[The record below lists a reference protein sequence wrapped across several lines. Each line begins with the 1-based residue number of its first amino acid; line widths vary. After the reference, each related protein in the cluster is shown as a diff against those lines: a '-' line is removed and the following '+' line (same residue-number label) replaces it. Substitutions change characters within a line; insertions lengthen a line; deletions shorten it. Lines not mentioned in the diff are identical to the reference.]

1 MPSSRTRACQRGSAS
16 ESSVACVSGRRYK
29 AVGSRSSAG
38 CHSYPPSRSLPTVS
52 RRWRAT
58 PTMSPRFS
66 GPSSSSAAC
75 PITLGWTWR
84 CDTRKISRPP
94 CTTLGR
100 LSVVRQPHSPRR
112 PLALRGRRLDHL
124 CCPGACAGGRPGT
137 GCGQRTTSGRT
148 FRRLTPVE
156 MQERRRQGLCY
167 NCDEPYVPGHVCER
181 LFYLECGDY
190 IIEELRP
197 RKSQTLRQRSCPNR
211 SMVRLTLLSCRST
224 LLQGSARR

>member
-1 MPSSRTRACQRGSAS
+1 
-16 ESSVACVSGRRYK
+16 VACHAHNVSTLQRAELFVGGLPDHIRVDVEMRYPQDLQTAMYYARAFERR
-29 AVGSRSSAG
+29 AAASQPAPAPRPA
-38 CHSYPPSRSLPTVS
+38 RPT
-52 RRWRAT
+52 
-58 PTMSPRFS
+58 P
-66 GPSSSSAAC
+66 
-75 PITLGWTWR
+75 
-84 CDTRKISRPP
+84 RPP
-94 CTTLGR
+94 L
-100 LSVVRQPHSPRR
+100 P
-112 PLALRGRRLDHL
+112 PLARAQGGGQA
-124 CCPGACAGGRPGT
+124 PAAGNAPPAAH
-137 GCGQRTTSGRT
+137 T
-148 FRRLTPVE
+148 FRRLTPAE